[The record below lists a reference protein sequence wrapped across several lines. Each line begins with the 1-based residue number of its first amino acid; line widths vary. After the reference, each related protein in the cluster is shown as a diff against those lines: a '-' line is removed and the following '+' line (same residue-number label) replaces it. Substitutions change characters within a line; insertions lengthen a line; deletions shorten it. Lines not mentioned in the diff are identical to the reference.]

1 MGSTSMKK
9 KQYVLSVLCLALM
22 IKASSSPIV
31 VNLNNSSPSDIN
43 ITLPNSEIS
52 DSTSSIDA
60 D

>member
-1 MGSTSMKK
+1 MKK